1 MMMVVL
7 LLASWSALTA
17 ARGTPI
23 GLLLHRV
30 MVEMPAAAINVT
42 TRGHMLLA
50 AVVFGLTCIVAWF
63 GEADGLRMLGMA
75 VPDAAAWVTTFEIS
89 AYLDVIA
96 ALVAASAA
104 TRMRAIKFQVLAAV
118 MPRFH
123 RPAGKSRARSIRR
136 RYRAKAANDDEGG
149 ALAIAS

>member
-1 MMMVVL
+1 MIVVL
-7 LLASWSALTA
+7 LLALWSALTT

-23 GLLLHRV
+23 GRLLHRV
-30 MVEMPAAAINVT
+30 MVEIPAAAINST

-50 AVVFGLTCIVAWF
+50 AGAFGFICIVAWF

-75 VPDAAAWVTTFEIS
+75 VPDAAAWVTTFEIT

-104 TRMRAIKFQVLAAV
+104 TRLKAIKLQVLAAI
-118 MPRFH
+118 MPLFYRLG
-123 RPAGKSRARSIRR
+123 GKSRSRSTRQR
-136 RYRAKAANDDEGG
+136 CRAKAANDDEGG
-149 ALAIAS
+149 ALALAS